1 MITKFERKGLRGGTD
16 YFAVTDLPG
25 FAELADGVSPER
37 KRLCRASNDWTG
49 SKPFATS
56 VEQVRYGDL
65 SGVAASEELLDKL
78 ETEQF
83 VSPVWRNRLD
93 VVGGSPCVPAYL
105 AGHPMAMRRRERI
118 MTEQGP
124 LAIIVSL
131 TLSGGI
137 DTETMRKRGAT
148 LLALV
153 RLLSVSRPV
162 ELWTA
167 ICLGGSNHGTHVL
180 TRLDT
185 APLDLARA
193 AHMLTCPSVTR
204 GLGYGICETLCAGGS
219 WPHGNFDKYQATA
232 RELYTGATGTQSDV
246 LYVGAAHL
254 NDPLVRRPVEWIKE
268 TLAQFG
274 GAAVE

>member
-1 MITKFERKGLRGGTD
+1 MITKFERKGLKGKGTD

-25 FAELADGVSPER
+25 FADMAAALPAGNQHRQTSQWR
-37 KRLCRASNDWTG
+37 G
-49 SKPFATS
+49 GKPFNVS
-56 VEQVRYGDL
+56 VDQVRNGDL
-65 SGVAASEELLDKL
+65 DGVAASEALLDKL

-83 VSPVWRNRLD
+83 VSPVWRNKLD
-93 VVGGSPCVPAYL
+93 VVGGAPCVPAYL
-105 AGHPMAMRRRERI
+105 AGHPMNMRRRERVASA
-118 MTEQGP
+118 QGP

-131 TLSGGI
+131 TLSAGI
-137 DTETMRKRGAT
+137 PIETMRQRGAT

-153 RLLSVSRPV
+153 RLLSTARPV

-167 ICLGGSNHGTHVL
+167 VCLGGDNHGTHVL

-204 GLGYGICETLCAGGS
+204 ALGYGICDNMRAGGR
-219 WPHGNFDKYQATA
+219 WPHGDFDHYQATA
-232 RELYTGATGTQSDV
+232 RELYTGATNTAADV

-254 NDPLVRRPVEWIKE
+254 NDPMVKRPVEWIKK
-268 TLAQFG
+268 TLQEYG
-274 GAAVE
+274 GMTAE